1 MLKTCDFCVGDS
13 DYAEG
18 EKKSCHLFLSDTK
31 LASRERA
38 KLCFKAVRCKSSEG
52 RFFPECGNFLKKNH
66 FWILY
71 AEVVTS
77 HDAKTVLSLFIP

>member
-1 MLKTCDFCVGDS
+1 M
-13 DYAEG
+13 
-18 EKKSCHLFLSDTK
+18 
-31 LASRERA
+31 
-38 KLCFKAVRCKSSEG
+38 RCKNSEG